1 MIYLKN
7 ISKDYYVG
15 NQVIHAL
22 KGINL
27 SFQSSE
33 FVAIL
38 GPSGCG
44 KTTLLNILGGLDRY
58 TSGDL
63 IINNKSTSHFQD
75 SDWDAYRNRSVGF
88 VFQNYYLIP
97 HLSVQKNVELALTLA
112 GVSKKERKERAKEAL
127 KKVGLS
133 DQAHKR
139 PNQLSGGQMQ
149 RVSIAR
155 ALINNPEIILADEPT
170 GALDSKTSRQ
180 IVDLLKEISKE
191 RLVVMVTHNEQ
202 LANEYATRIIRLM
215 DGEILSDTEN
225 IGDEA
230 KEIKKGPREKTSMS
244 LLTALTLSGAN
255 LWTKKMRTL
264 LTAFAASIGII
275 GIALVMGI
283 SCGLS
288 GYIDQAQL
296 DTLANLPLSISQQI
310 TFYDEDMQPNTN
322 QWVPF
327 PDEDKVY
334 PYLRSPNYTHINKIS
349 LEFEEYLNQL
359 DPNLY
364 NAITYRRQ
372 FYFYLMVQSE
382 EKYRYVSSSTLRFQ
396 ELLNNDEYMQG
407 EYQVIAGKY
416 PTGYNE
422 IALVVDRYN
431 RIPTTVFAELG
442 LDFLKEYYTF
452 DDLLGLEI
460 KLIPNDVRFVKNAD
474 GTYFARNASKAV
486 YEDER
491 NIVLRVT
498 GILRMY
504 PDTATSFLSN
514 GVAYP
519 KALTDE
525 ILRVNGESAIVKEQL
540 EYGLTKDVK
549 TGQPFKDETTST
561 GTITAE
567 YRFQSRLIDIGG
579 QKSASEILIYPK
591 TFESKDQIK
600 LYLDAYNEGREEKI
614 LYSDRSETLSKT
626 IGRVVS
632 AVTLV
637 LVAFSGVSLF
647 VSSIMIGIITYISVI
662 ERIKEIGL
670 LRSLGARKKDI
681 SRVFIAETLLIGFV
695 AGLMGMFLAYIASF
709 PINKII
715 ERETEVANVAQIR
728 PLHAII
734 LIGLSM
740 LLTVIAG
747 FIPSRIA
754 AKKDPVVALR
764 TE

>member
-1 MIYLKN
+1 
-7 ISKDYYVG
+7 
-15 NQVIHAL
+15 
-22 KGINL
+22 
-27 SFQSSE
+27 
-33 FVAIL
+33 
-38 GPSGCG
+38 
-44 KTTLLNILGGLDRY
+44 
-58 TSGDL
+58 
-63 IINNKSTSHFQD
+63 
-75 SDWDAYRNRSVGF
+75 
-88 VFQNYYLIP
+88 
-97 HLSVQKNVELALTLA
+97 
-112 GVSKKERKERAKEAL
+112 
-127 KKVGLS
+127 
-133 DQAHKR
+133 
-139 PNQLSGGQMQ
+139 
-149 RVSIAR
+149 
-155 ALINNPEIILADEPT
+155 
-170 GALDSKTSRQ
+170 
-180 IVDLLKEISKE
+180 
-191 RLVVMVTHNEQ
+191 MVTHNEQ

-230 KEIKKGPREKTSMS
+230 KEIKKDRAKTSMS

-283 SCGLS
+283 SFGLS

-460 KLIPNDVRFVKNAD
+460 KLIPNDVGLPKRRRHLFCPERFQSSIRRRKKHC
-474 GTYFARNASKAV
+474 FAGYGNPKDVSR
-486 YEDER
+486 YRHE
-491 NIVLRVT
+491 
-498 GILRMY
+498 
-504 PDTATSFLSN
+504 FLSN

-540 EYGLTKDVK
+540 EYGLTKDVI

-637 LVAFSGVSLF
+637 LVAFSRFALCFFHHDWHHHIYLGNRKNQRNRF
-647 VSSIMIGIITYISVI
+647 VKEPRRQE
-662 ERIKEIGL
+662 ERYLLCL
-670 LRSLGARKKDI
+670 LRKRC
-681 SRVFIAETLLIGFV
+681 
-695 AGLMGMFLAYIASF
+695 
-709 PINKII
+709 
-715 ERETEVANVAQIR
+715 
-728 PLHAII
+728 
-734 LIGLSM
+734 
-740 LLTVIAG
+740 
-747 FIPSRIA
+747 
-754 AKKDPVVALR
+754 
-764 TE
+764 